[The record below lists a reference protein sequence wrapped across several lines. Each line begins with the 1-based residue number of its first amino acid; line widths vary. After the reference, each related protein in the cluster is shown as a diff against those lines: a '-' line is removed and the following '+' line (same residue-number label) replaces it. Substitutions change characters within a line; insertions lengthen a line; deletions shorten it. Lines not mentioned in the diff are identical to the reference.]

1 MPLEKDKHFMKAAL
15 KAAKKARENGEVPV
29 GAVLVKDD
37 QIIST
42 GQNSPIT
49 LNDPTAHA
57 EIIAL
62 REGGEKLKNYRLI
75 DTILYVTIE
84 PCTMCMGAIMHARVK
99 KLVFGT
105 FDPRA
110 GAAGSLF
117 DFTIENKFNHNVE
130 VKSGILESECRELIQ
145 DFFKQK
151 RNKPIRRDGRA
162 G

>member
-1 MPLEKDKHFMKAAL
+1 MPLEKDKYFMKVAL
-15 KAAKKARENGEVPV
+15 KAAKKAWENGEVPV
-29 GAVLVKDD
+29 GAVLVKNGE
-37 QIIST
+37 IIST

-49 LNDPTAHA
+49 SNDPTAHA

-75 DTILYVTIE
+75 DTTLYVTIE
-84 PCTMCMGAIMHARVK
+84 PCTMCMGAIIHARIK
-99 KLVFGT
+99 KLVFGA

-117 DFTIENKFNHNVE
+117 DFTVENKFNHKVE
-130 VKSGILESECRELIQ
+130 VNSGILESECRELVQ

-151 RNKPIRRDGRA
+151 RSKQPDSESPA
-162 G
+162 

>member
-1 MPLEKDKHFMKAAL
+1 VPLEKDKYFMKAAL
-15 KAAKKARENGEVPV
+15 KAAKKAWENGEVPV

-37 QIIST
+37 EIIST

-49 LNDPTAHA
+49 SNDPTAHA

-84 PCTMCMGAIMHARVK
+84 PCTMCMGAIIHARIK

-117 DFTIENKFNHNVE
+117 DFTIENKFNHKVE
-130 VKSGILESECRELIQ
+130 IKSGILESECRELIQ
-145 DFFKQK
+145 GFFKQHRK
-151 RNKPIRRDGRA
+151 
-162 G
+162 

>member
-1 MPLEKDKHFMKAAL
+1 MKAAL
-15 KAAKKARENGEVPV
+15 KAAKKAWENGEVPV
-29 GAVLVKDD
+29 GAVLVKNDE
-37 QIIST
+37 IIST

-49 LNDPTAHA
+49 GNDPTAHA

-84 PCTMCMGAIMHARVK
+84 PCTMCMGAIMHARLK

-145 DFFKQK
+145 GFFKK
-151 RNKPIRRDGRA
+151 KEVNK
-162 G
+162 

>member
-1 MPLEKDKHFMKAAL
+1 MTVPLEKDEYFMKAAL
-15 KAAKKARENGEVPV
+15 KAAKKAWKNGEVPV

-37 QIIST
+37 EIIST

-151 RNKPIRRDGRA
+151 RSK
-162 G
+162 

>member
-15 KAAKKARENGEVPV
+15 KAAKKAFENGEVPV

-37 QIIST
+37 EIIST

-49 LNDPTAHA
+49 SNDPTAHA

-75 DTILYVTIE
+75 DTTLYVTME
-84 PCTMCMGAIMHARVK
+84 PCTMCMGAIIHARIK

-117 DFTIENKFNHNVE
+117 YFTIENKFNHNVE

-151 RNKPIRRDGRA
+151 RSTQ
-162 G
+162 

>member
-1 MPLEKDKHFMKAAL
+1 VPLEKDEYFMKAAL
-15 KAAKKARENGEVPV
+15 KAAKKAWENGEVPV

-37 QIIST
+37 EIIST

-49 LNDPTAHA
+49 SNDPTAHA

-151 RNKPIRRDGRA
+151 RSK
-162 G
+162 

>member
-15 KAAKKARENGEVPV
+15 KAAKKAWGNREIPV

-37 QIIST
+37 EIIST

-49 LNDPTAHA
+49 SNDPTAHA

-117 DFTIENKFNHNVE
+117 DFTIENKFNHDVE

-151 RNKPIRRDGRA
+151 RSKQ
-162 G
+162 

>member
-1 MPLEKDKHFMKAAL
+1 VPLEKDKHFMKAAL
-15 KAAKKARENGEVPV
+15 KSAKKAWKNGEVPV
-29 GAVLVKDD
+29 GAVLVKNGE
-37 QIIST
+37 IIST

-49 LNDPTAHA
+49 SNDPTAHA

-75 DTILYVTIE
+75 DTTLYVTIE
-84 PCTMCMGAIMHARVK
+84 PCTMCMGAIIHARIK
-99 KLVFGT
+99 KLVFGA

-117 DFTIENKFNHNVE
+117 DFTVENKFNHKVE

-145 DFFKQK
+145 AFFKQK
-151 RNKPIRRDGRA
+151 RSKQPDSENPA
-162 G
+162 

>member
-1 MPLEKDKHFMKAAL
+1 VPLEKDKYFMKAAL
-15 KAAKKARENGEVPV
+15 KAAKKAWENGEVPV

-37 QIIST
+37 EIIST

-49 LNDPTAHA
+49 SNDPTAHA

-84 PCTMCMGAIMHARVK
+84 PCTMCMGAIIHARIK

-117 DFTIENKFNHNVE
+117 DFTTENKFNHKVE
-130 VKSGILESECRELIQ
+130 IKSGILESECRELIQ
-145 DFFKQK
+145 DFFKQQRK
-151 RNKPIRRDGRA
+151 
-162 G
+162 

>member
-1 MPLEKDKHFMKAAL
+1 VPLEKDEYFMKAAL
-15 KAAKKARENGEVPV
+15 KAAKKAWENGEVPV

-37 QIIST
+37 EIIST

-49 LNDPTAHA
+49 SNDPTAHA

-84 PCTMCMGAIMHARVK
+84 PCTMCMGAIMYARVK

-151 RNKPIRRDGRA
+151 RSK
-162 G
+162 

>member
-1 MPLEKDKHFMKAAL
+1 VPLEKDKHFMKAAL
-15 KAAKKARENGEVPV
+15 KAAKKAWENREVPV

-37 QIIST
+37 EIIST

-151 RNKPIRRDGRA
+151 RSK
-162 G
+162 

>member
-1 MPLEKDKHFMKAAL
+1 VPLEKDKHFMKAAL
-15 KAAKKARENGEVPV
+15 KAAKKAWENGEVPV

-37 QIIST
+37 EIIST

-49 LNDPTAHA
+49 SNDPTAHA

-75 DTILYVTIE
+75 DTTLYVTME
-84 PCTMCMGAIMHARVK
+84 PCTMCMGAIIHARIK

-117 DFTIENKFNHNVE
+117 DFTIENKFNHKVE
-130 VKSGILESECRELIQ
+130 VKSGILESECRELVQ

-151 RNKPIRRDGRA
+151 RK
-162 G
+162 

>member
-1 MPLEKDKHFMKAAL
+1 VPLEKDKYFMKAAL

-37 QIIST
+37 EIIST

-151 RNKPIRRDGRA
+151 RSK
-162 G
+162 

>member
-1 MPLEKDKHFMKAAL
+1 MPLEKDKYFMKAAL
-15 KAAKKARENGEVPV
+15 KAAKKARKNREVPV

-37 QIIST
+37 EIIST

-75 DTILYVTIE
+75 DTTLYVTME
-84 PCTMCMGAIMHARVK
+84 PCTMCMGAIIHARIK

-145 DFFKQK
+145 AFFKQK
-151 RNKPIRRDGRA
+151 RK
-162 G
+162 

>member
-1 MPLEKDKHFMKAAL
+1 MPLEKDKYFMKAAL
-15 KAAKKARENGEVPV
+15 KAAKKAWENGEVPV

-37 QIIST
+37 EIIST
-42 GQNSPIT
+42 GQNCPIT
-49 LNDPTAHA
+49 SNDPTAHA

-84 PCTMCMGAIMHARVK
+84 PCTMCMGAIIHARIK

-117 DFTIENKFNHNVE
+117 DFTTENKFNHKVE
-130 VKSGILESECRELIQ
+130 IKSGILESECRELIQ
-145 DFFKQK
+145 DFFKQQRK
-151 RNKPIRRDGRA
+151 
-162 G
+162 

>member
-1 MPLEKDKHFMKAAL
+1 LEKDNYFMKAAL
-15 KAAKKARENGEVPV
+15 KAAKKAWENGEVPV

-37 QIIST
+37 EIIST

-49 LNDPTAHA
+49 SNDPTAHA

-75 DTILYVTIE
+75 DTTLYVTIE
-84 PCTMCMGAIMHARVK
+84 PCTMCMGAIIHARIK
-99 KLVFGT
+99 KLVFGA

-117 DFTIENKFNHNVE
+117 DFTVENKFNHKVE
-130 VKSGILESECRELIQ
+130 VKSGILESECRELVQ

-151 RNKPIRRDGRA
+151 RSKQPDSESPA
-162 G
+162 

>member
-151 RNKPIRRDGRA
+151 RSK
-162 G
+162 

>member
-1 MPLEKDKHFMKAAL
+1 VPLEKDKHFMKAAL

-37 QIIST
+37 EIIST

-151 RNKPIRRDGRA
+151 RSK
-162 G
+162 

>member
-1 MPLEKDKHFMKAAL
+1 VPLEKDKYFMKAAL
-15 KAAKKARENGEVPV
+15 KAAKKAWENGEVPV

-37 QIIST
+37 EIIST

-49 LNDPTAHA
+49 SNDPTAHA

-62 REGGEKLKNYRLI
+62 RKGGEKLRNYRLI

-84 PCTMCMGAIMHARVK
+84 PCTMCMGAIMHARIK

-117 DFTIENKFNHNVE
+117 DFTIENKFNHKVE
-130 VKSGILESECRELIQ
+130 VKSGILESECRELVQ

-151 RNKPIRRDGRA
+151 RK
-162 G
+162 

>member
-1 MPLEKDKHFMKAAL
+1 LEKDNYFMKAAL
-15 KAAKKARENGEVPV
+15 KAAKKAWENGEVPV

-37 QIIST
+37 EIIST

-49 LNDPTAHA
+49 SNDPTAHA

-84 PCTMCMGAIMHARVK
+84 PCTMCMGAIIHARIK

-117 DFTIENKFNHNVE
+117 DLTIENKFNHKVE
-130 VKSGILESECRELIQ
+130 IKSGILESECRELIQ

-151 RNKPIRRDGRA
+151 RK
-162 G
+162 

>member
-1 MPLEKDKHFMKAAL
+1 MEKDKHFMKAAL
-15 KAAKKARENGEVPV
+15 KAAKKAWENGEIPV
-29 GAVLVKDD
+29 GAVLVKNDE
-37 QIIST
+37 IIST

-49 LNDPTAHA
+49 SNDPTAHA

-75 DTILYVTIE
+75 DTTLYVTIE
-84 PCTMCMGAIMHARVK
+84 PCTMCMGAIIHARIK

-105 FDPRA
+105 FDPRT

-117 DFTIENKFNHNVE
+117 DFTIENKFNHKVE
-130 VKSGILESECRELIQ
+130 VKSGILESECRELLQ

-151 RNKPIRRDGRA
+151 RK
-162 G
+162 

>member
-1 MPLEKDKHFMKAAL
+1 MPLEKDKYFMKAAL

-37 QIIST
+37 EIIST

-151 RNKPIRRDGRA
+151 RSK
-162 G
+162 

>member
-1 MPLEKDKHFMKAAL
+1 VPLEKDEYFMKSAL
-15 KAAKKARENGEVPV
+15 KAAKKGWENGEVPV

-37 QIIST
+37 EIIST

-105 FDPRA
+105 FDPKA

-151 RNKPIRRDGRA
+151 RSK
-162 G
+162 

>member
-1 MPLEKDKHFMKAAL
+1 MPLEKDEYFMKAAL
-15 KAAKKARENGEVPV
+15 KAAKKAWKNGEVPV

-130 VKSGILESECRELIQ
+130 VKSGILESECRKLIQ

-151 RNKPIRRDGRA
+151 RSE
-162 G
+162 

>member
-37 QIIST
+37 EIIST

-151 RNKPIRRDGRA
+151 RSK
-162 G
+162 

>member
-1 MPLEKDKHFMKAAL
+1 MPLEKDEYFMKAAL
-15 KAAKKARENGEVPV
+15 KAAKKAWENGEVPV

-37 QIIST
+37 EIIST

-151 RNKPIRRDGRA
+151 RSK
-162 G
+162 

>member
-1 MPLEKDKHFMKAAL
+1 MKAAL
-15 KAAKKARENGEVPV
+15 KAAKKAWENGEVPV

-37 QIIST
+37 EIIST

-49 LNDPTAHA
+49 LNDTTAHA

-75 DTILYVTIE
+75 DTTLYVTME
-84 PCTMCMGAIMHARVK
+84 PCTMCMGAIIHARIK

-110 GAAGSLF
+110 GAAGSIF
-117 DFTIENKFNHNVE
+117 DFTAEKKLNHKLE
-130 VKSGILESECRELIQ
+130 VKSGILENECRELIQ
-145 DFFKQK
+145 AFFKQK
-151 RNKPIRRDGRA
+151 RSKQPDSESPA
-162 G
+162 

>member
-1 MPLEKDKHFMKAAL
+1 MKAAL
-15 KAAKKARENGEVPV
+15 KAAKKAWKNGEVPV

-37 QIIST
+37 EIIST

-49 LNDPTAHA
+49 RNDPTAHA

-130 VKSGILESECRELIQ
+130 VKSGILESECRKLIQ
-145 DFFKQK
+145 NFFKQK
-151 RNKPIRRDGRA
+151 RRDGRA

>member
-1 MPLEKDKHFMKAAL
+1 MPLGKDKHFMKAAL

-117 DFTIENKFNHNVE
+117 DFTTENKFNHKVE
-130 VKSGILESECRELIQ
+130 IKSGILESECRELIQ
-145 DFFKQK
+145 DFFKQQRK
-151 RNKPIRRDGRA
+151 
-162 G
+162 

>member
-1 MPLEKDKHFMKAAL
+1 MTAPLEEDEYFMKAAI
-15 KAAKKARENGEVPV
+15 KAAKKAWENGEIPV

-37 QIIST
+37 EIIST

-145 DFFKQK
+145 AFFKQK
-151 RNKPIRRDGRA
+151 RSK
-162 G
+162 

>member
-1 MPLEKDKHFMKAAL
+1 MILEKDEYFMNAAL
-15 KAAKKARENGEVPV
+15 EAAKKAWENGEVPI
-29 GAVLVKDD
+29 GAVLVKNNK
-37 QIIST
+37 IIST

-49 LNDPTAHA
+49 SNDPTAHA

-62 REGGEKLKNYRLI
+62 REGGKKLKNYRLI
-75 DTILYVTIE
+75 DTTLYVTIE
-84 PCTMCMGAIMHARVK
+84 PCTMCMGAIIHARVK

-117 DFTIENKFNHNVE
+117 DFTIGNKFNHNVE

-145 DFFKQK
+145 DFFREKRSKQ
-151 RNKPIRRDGRA
+151 
-162 G
+162 

>member
-1 MPLEKDKHFMKAAL
+1 MKMTVPLKKDEDFMKAAL
-15 KAAKKARENGEVPV
+15 KAAEKAWENGEVPV

-37 QIIST
+37 EIIST

-151 RNKPIRRDGRA
+151 RSK
-162 G
+162 

>member
-1 MPLEKDKHFMKAAL
+1 MKAAL
-15 KAAKKARENGEVPV
+15 KAAKKAWENGEVPV

-37 QIIST
+37 EIIST

-49 LNDPTAHA
+49 SNDPTAHA

-117 DFTIENKFNHNVE
+117 DFTIENKFNHNIE

-151 RNKPIRRDGRA
+151 RSK
-162 G
+162 

>member
-1 MPLEKDKHFMKAAL
+1 MTAPLEKDEYFMKAAL
-15 KAAKKARENGEVPV
+15 KAAKKAWKNGEVPV
-29 GAVLVKDD
+29 GAVLVKNDE
-37 QIIST
+37 IIST

-49 LNDPTAHA
+49 DNDPTAHA

-62 REGGEKLKNYRLI
+62 REGGNKLKNYRLI
-75 DTILYVTIE
+75 DTTLYVTIE
-84 PCTMCMGAIMHARVK
+84 PCTMCMGAIIHARVK

-105 FDPRA
+105 LDPRA

-145 DFFKQK
+145 GFFKQK
-151 RNKPIRRDGRA
+151 RSK
-162 G
+162 